1 MAHLFTEAGE
11 ENGGGDCVLLSTA
24 EVADQGVDVSA
35 VDRSVVWGRD
45 VLREWEAGPYSS
57 GTPRLVVKSSADVGA
72 LGSGTNWVVAPTCT
86 WFLCVAMAPSVEIC
100 GTTVSGRVGKSCFPV
115 VVCTATGPTMRT
127 AVLGSVLRLVT
138 GCAVSGAVV
147 VKPGDIF
154 WAAFVFVARMV
165 CLVEDS
171 VKAEGKGDSE
181 GEPIFTALLGSV
193 GKDTR
198 LGDLDCVVIWLWY
211 GVLWFVGSAV

>member
-11 ENGGGDCVLLSTA
+11 ENVGGDCCVLLSTA
-24 EVADQGVDVSA
+24 EVADRGVGVSA

-45 VLREWEAGPYSS
+45 VLRKWDVGPYSS
-57 GTPRLVVKSSADVGA
+57 VTPRLVGKSLADVGA
-72 LGSGTNWVVAPTCT
+72 RVSGTNWVAASTCT
-86 WFLCVAMAPSVEIC
+86 WFLCVVTVPSVEIC
-100 GTTVSGRVGKSCFPV
+100 GTTVSGWVGKSCFPV

-127 AVLGSVLRLVT
+127 AVLDSALRLVT

-147 VKPGDIF
+147 VKPGDIG
-154 WAAFVFVARMV
+154 WVAFVFVARMV

-171 VKAEGKGDSE
+171 VKTEGKGDSE
-181 GEPIFTALLGSV
+181 GETILTALLGSV

-198 LGDLDCVVIWLWY
+198 LGDFD
-211 GVLWFVGSAV
+211 